1 MSDIQTFEGWT
12 SFETGH
18 LTPQYDQNF
27 VSVNVN
33 CVYDSGSG
41 INCKIR
47 IHDLVQSDVAQY
59 LSRGG
64 MCRVI
69 VRGIMR
75 IAPITEQGW
84 VPTSTRFLQVTWI
97 MREQQPEDFEEGMIS
112 HQGRKIQQRQ
122 SYSTSANNRNSSD
135 DADSEDITEEKEPQS
150 QDEDDNESDP
160 NYSSIDVEEEERKRM
175 NDTDFDD
182 YDSSKKNNDDYDDEE
197 EASPEDVKKLK
208 AEANELLN
216 TKDKRK
222 RDDADDAEDISNKK
236 KKENSPNSSRRSSNV
251 IALE

>member
-27 VSVNVN
+27 V
-33 CVYDSGSG
+33 VYTETNNIGSG

-97 MREQQPEDFEEGMIS
+97 MREQQPEVFEEGMIS
-112 HQGRKIQQRQ
+112 HQEKKIQQRQ
-122 SYSTSANNRNSSD
+122 SYSISTNNRNSSD

-160 NYSSIDVEEEERKRM
+160 DYSSIDVEEEERKRM
-175 NDTDFDD
+175 KDTDFDD
-182 YDSSKKNNDDYDDEE
+182 D
-197 EASPEDVKKLK
+197 EASSEDVEKLK
-208 AEANELLN
+208 AEGKELLN
-216 TKDKRK
+216 TENKRK
-222 RDDADDAEDISNKK
+222 RDDEDSTEDISNKK
-236 KKENSPNSSRRSSNV
+236 RKENSPNSSRRSSNV